1 MRKLFL
7 VFAILFGVN
16 CVVFGQ
22 AKKPTIM
29 VVPSDS
35 WCVRNGFTKEF
46 DNMGTVV
53 TVPDYEAAFLHNSDI
68 RVMVSAMADF
78 MAKEEFPIVS
88 LEQELNRLKNES
100 AEMAMM
106 QGKSGG
112 TVNETPIERLRRTA
126 KADIILNLDYTI
138 KQTGPKRQ
146 VEFNLQAIDAYS
158 SKIISGNT
166 GVSSVI
172 SSSDPTTSVLEECV
186 ASFKDNF
193 LLGLMNY
200 FNELFTI
207 GREISITIFVYD
219 NAPYDL
225 EEEFEINDYYAELA
239 DIIDAWVGDNAVEG
253 RFTLDS
259 KSANRMRFTQVRIPL
274 TAVNPVNGKER
285 AIDANGFVAGLVGSV
300 IGNYFI
306 NNQYQSPD
314 YSKQYQI
321 INITSF

>member
-1 MRKLFL
+1 MKKIFL
-7 VFAILFGVN
+7 IIALLLGVN

-29 VVPSDS
+29 VVPSDA
-35 WCVRNGFTKEF
+35 WCLRNGFTKQF
-46 DNMGTVV
+46 DNMGTTV
-53 TVPDYEAAFLHNSDI
+53 TVSDYEAAFLNNSDI
-68 RVMVSAMADF
+68 RVMVAAMADF
-78 MAKEEFPIVS
+78 MAKEGFPIVL

-112 TVNETPIERLRRTA
+112 AVVETPIERIRRTA
-126 KADIILNLDYTI
+126 KADIILNLDFI
-138 KQTGPKRQ
+138 IHKAGPGRQ

-166 GVSSVI
+166 GVSSTI
-172 SSSDPTTSVLEECV
+172 PSDTPITTVLEECV
-186 ASFKDNF
+186 GSFKDNF
-193 LLGLMNY
+193 LGGLKSY
-200 FNELFTI
+200 FDELFEI

-225 EEEFEINDYYAELA
+225 EEEFEINDFYVELA
-239 DIIDAWVGDNAVEG
+239 DIIETWVEDEAVSG

-274 TAVNPVNGKER
+274 TAINPVNGKER
-285 AIDANGFVAGLVGSV
+285 AIDANGFVAGLVNMLKKEPYGLTV
-300 IGNYFI
+300 GRTPKGLGEIWITIG
-306 NNQYQSPD
+306 D
-314 YSKQYQI
+314 K
-321 INITSF
+321 